1 MMMKEIGFCGL
12 GRMGGNMVQRMLE
25 SKSVKVVAWNRS
37 KEKVDEVVAKG
48 AIGASSISDLVSK
61 LTQSPKIVWLMLP
74 SGKVTE
80 DAFIEVLSLLSEGD
94 IIVDG
99 ANSNFHDSIRR
110 HAVSKSKGI
119 RMLDI
124 GVSGGIVAA
133 TRGYPMMVGG
143 EADTYAEVKPIL
155 DTFGYADGYNLVG
168 TGGSG
173 HYVKMIHNAIE
184 YGMMQAISEGFDL
197 LKNGRFK
204 ELDLHGI
211 AKLWNHGCIVES
223 FLMQMTEQALAKD
236 SQLGYLKPY
245 VEDNGEGRWSSIEAM
260 EYGVPF
266 VVNTYALH
274 ARYISRDANSYAF
287 RMLAAQR
294 NEFGGHAIK
303 K

>member
-1 MMMKEIGFCGL
+1 MMVGIGFCGL
-12 GRMGGNMVQRMLE
+12 GRMGQNMVERMLAHGD
-25 SKSVKVVAWNRS
+25 VRVVAWNRS
-37 KEKVDEVVAKG
+37 VDKVDAVVAKG
-48 AIGASSISDLVSK
+48 AIGANSISDLVEK
-61 LTQSPKIVWLMLP
+61 LTESPKIVWLMLP
-74 SGKVTE
+74 SGQVTE
-80 DAFIEVLSLLSEGD
+80 DAFVQCLSLLSSGD
-94 IIVDG
+94 ILVDG

-110 HAVSKSKGI
+110 HELAKEKGI

-143 EADTYAEVKPIL
+143 EQSTYDAVKPIL
-155 DTFGYADGYNLVG
+155 DTFGYTNGYNLVG
-168 TGGSG
+168 PGGSG

-204 ELDLHGI
+204 DLDLHGI
-211 AKLWNHGCIVES
+211 AKLWNNGCIVES

>member
-1 MMMKEIGFCGL
+1 MLEIGFCGL
-12 GRMGGNMVQRMLE
+12 GRMGQNMVERMLL
-25 SKSVKVVAWNRS
+25 SKKVRVVAWNRS
-37 KEKVDEVVAKG
+37 KEKVDAVCSKG
-48 AIGASSISDLVSK
+48 AIGASSISDLVGK
-61 LTQSPKIVWLMLP
+61 LSHSPKIVWLMLP
-74 SGKVTE
+74 SGQVTE
-80 DAFIEVLSLLSEGD
+80 DAFTEVLTLLKPGD
-94 IIVDG
+94 IVIDG

-110 HAVSKSKGI
+110 HEVAKSRGI
-119 RMLDI
+119 RMLDV

-133 TRGYPMMVGG
+133 TRGYPMMIGG
-143 EADTYAEVKPIL
+143 ERDTYEVVKPIL
-155 DTFGYADGYNLVG
+155 DTFGYTNGYNLVG
-168 TGGSG
+168 PGGSG

-204 ELDLHGI
+204 DLDLHGI

-236 SQLGYLKPY
+236 PQLGYLKPY

-260 EYGVPF
+260 EYSVPF

-274 ARYISRDANSYAF
+274 ARYISRDPNSYAF